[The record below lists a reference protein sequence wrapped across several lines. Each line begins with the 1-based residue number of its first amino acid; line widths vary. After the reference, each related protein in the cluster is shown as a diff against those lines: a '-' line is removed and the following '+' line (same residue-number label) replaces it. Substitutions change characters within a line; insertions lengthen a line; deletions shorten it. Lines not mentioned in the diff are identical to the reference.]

1 MTNFEIY
8 TQWTTIQDIV
18 GPAVKWLHL
27 WYINGLNPDI
37 FLQWAH

>member
-27 WYINGLNPDI
+27 WYAGTSGQKD
-37 FLQWAH
+37 